1 MLKSTYINPYGFALS
16 AVCLTVSF
24 PIFADTDINVLN
36 NLEVKRQDISVPL
49 ANDFYGGTDIEQYWY
64 SEKLDGIRAFWNGEQ
79 LFTRTGKPIIAP
91 EWFTQGLPK
100 EKLDGELWA
109 GRGYFSQVQRTV
121 LDQKPDEDDWKN
133 IQYMAFDLVKS
144 GTPYDQRYQH
154 LQRIV
159 SRSNNQ
165 YLALV
170 KQSPID
176 STAFLYQN
184 LQSVETKMGEGIMLR
199 KIKSHYQGGRTD
211 DLLKL
216 KSFQDDEATVI
227 GNKPGKGKNL
237 NRTGSLYVEWKDGKR
252 FYIGSGLTNEL
263 RNTPPALGEK
273 VTFRFN
279 GYTRSGLPR
288 FARFIHV
295 RSESL

>member
-36 NLEVKRQDISVPL
+36 NLEEKRQEISVPL
-49 ANDFYGGTDIEQYWY
+49 ANDFYEGADIEQYWY

-109 GRGYFSQVQRTV
+109 GRGHFSQVQRTV

-133 IQYMAFDLVKS
+133 IQYMAFDLVES
-144 GTPYDQRYQH
+144 GTYDQRYQH

-227 GNKPGKGKNL
+227 GYKPGKGKNL
-237 NRTGSLYVEWKDGKR
+237 NMTGSLYVEWKDGKR

>member
-1 MLKSTYINPYGFALS
+1 MLKPTYINPYGFALS

-36 NLEVKRQDISVPL
+36 NLEEKRQEISVPL
-49 ANDFYGGTDIEQYWY
+49 ANDFYEGADIEQYWY

-109 GRGYFSQVQRTV
+109 GRGHFSQVQRTV

-133 IQYMAFDLVKS
+133 IQYMAFDLVES
-144 GTPYDQRYQH
+144 GTYDQRYQH

-227 GNKPGKGKNL
+227 GYKPGKGKNL

>member
-1 MLKSTYINPYGFALS
+1 MLKPTYINPYGFALS

-49 ANDFYGGTDIEQYWY
+49 ANDFYEGADIEQYWY

-109 GRGYFSQVQRTV
+109 GRGHFSQVQRTV

-133 IQYMAFDLVKS
+133 IQYMAFDLVES
-144 GTPYDQRYQH
+144 GTYDQRYQH

-227 GNKPGKGKNL
+227 GYKPGKGKNL

>member
-1 MLKSTYINPYGFALS
+1 MLKPTYINPYGFALS

-49 ANDFYGGTDIEQYWY
+49 ANDFYEGADIEQYWY

-109 GRGYFSQVQRTV
+109 GRGHFSQVQRTV

-133 IQYMAFDLVKS
+133 IQYMAFDLVES
-144 GTPYDQRYQH
+144 GTYDRRYQH

-227 GNKPGKGKNL
+227 GYKPGKGKNL

>member
-36 NLEVKRQDISVPL
+36 NLEEKRQEISVPL
-49 ANDFYGGTDIEQYWY
+49 ANDFYEGADIEQYWY

-109 GRGYFSQVQRTV
+109 GRGHFSQVQRTV

-170 KQSPID
+170 DQSPID

-227 GNKPGKGKNL
+227 GYKPGKGKNL
-237 NRTGSLYVEWKDGKR
+237 NMTGSLYVEWKDGKR

-295 RSESL
+295 RSDSL

>member
-1 MLKSTYINPYGFALS
+1 YATKPEKIQ
-16 AVCLTVSF
+16 
-24 PIFADTDINVLN
+24 
-36 NLEVKRQDISVPL
+36 EISVPL

>member
-36 NLEVKRQDISVPL
+36 NLEEKRQEISVPL
-49 ANDFYGGTDIEQYWY
+49 ANDFYEGADIEQYWY

-109 GRGYFSQVQRTV
+109 GRGHFSQVQRTV
-121 LDQKPDEDDWKN
+121 LDQKPNEDDWKN

-227 GNKPGKGKNL
+227 GYKPGKGKNL

>member
-1 MLKSTYINPYGFALS
+1 MLKPTYINPYGFALS

-49 ANDFYGGTDIEQYWY
+49 ANDFYEGADIEQYWY

-109 GRGYFSQVQRTV
+109 GRGHFSQVQRTV

-133 IQYMAFDLVKS
+133 IQYMAFDLVES
-144 GTPYDQRYQH
+144 GTYDQRYQH

-170 KQSPID
+170 DQSPID

-227 GNKPGKGKNL
+227 GYKPGKGKNL
-237 NRTGSLYVEWKDGKR
+237 NMTGSLYVEWKDGKR

-263 RNTPPALGEK
+263 RNTPPVLGEK
-273 VTFRFN
+273 ITFRFN

-295 RSESL
+295 RSDSL

>member
-1 MLKSTYINPYGFALS
+1 MLKPTYINPYGFALS

-49 ANDFYGGTDIEQYWY
+49 ANDFYEGADIEQYWY

-109 GRGYFSQVQRTV
+109 GRGHFSQVQRTV

-133 IQYMAFDLVKS
+133 IQYMAFDLVES
-144 GTPYDQRYQH
+144 GTYDQRYQH

-170 KQSPID
+170 DQSPID

-227 GNKPGKGKNL
+227 GYKPGKGKNL